1 MTVQVLYEGMPLP
14 VQSVTWSG
22 DITQA
27 ARKLNV
33 SFVNTVDGRTQA
45 WRIEH
50 GRELR
55 LNYEGRELFRG
66 VTFDFRIDHRGRM
79 SLTAYDEN
87 TYLTRS
93 QDTRKFTNVK
103 ASQIVKQLCDE
114 FGIATGTI
122 ADTGYVIPKLILRD
136 KTLWEMMITALTY
149 SQKQTGRRFFI
160 TSREGRL
167 HLLERKEQ
175 VVRWLLENGRN
186 ITGASYAQ
194 SIEDMR
200 TQVKVIGGDPE
211 KKPIIATVKDDALI
225 KRFGVMQHLERVDP
239 DMTRSQVEQRAKQL
253 LVELGTID
261 DNAQVDA
268 LGNAEV
274 TAGTAIYARESM
286 TGLVGGFYV
295 TADTHTF
302 ANGNHMMS
310 LTLSAT
316 DQLPRMEYEPPPEPK
331 KRKRR
336 TSDDD

>member
-1 MTVQVLYEGMPLP
+1 M
-14 VQSVTWSG
+14 
-22 DITQA
+22 
-27 ARKLNV
+27 NV
-33 SFVNTVDGRTQA
+33 V
-45 WRIEH
+45 
-50 GRELR
+50 
-55 LNYEGRELFRG
+55 
-66 VTFDFRIDHRGRM
+66 
-79 SLTAYDEN
+79 AYDEN

-93 QDTRKFTNVK
+93 TDTRKFTKIK

-114 FGIATGTI
+114 FGISTGEI

-136 KTLWEMMITALTY
+136 KTLWEMMVIALTY
-149 SQKQTGRRFFI
+149 TQKQTGRRFFI

-175 VVRWLLENGRN
+175 LVRWLLENGRN
-186 ITGASYAQ
+186 ITGAAYSQ

-200 TQVKVIGGDPE
+200 TQVKVIGGDSE
-211 KKPIIATVKDDALI
+211 KKPIVATVKDDALI
-225 KRFGVMQHLERVDP
+225 KRFGVTQHLERVDS
-239 DMTRSQVEQRAKQL
+239 DMTRSQIEQRAKQL

-286 TGLVGGFYV
+286 TGLIGGFYV